1 MSYIDVFDNHIL
13 DYFNIENFEDENRFN
28 FKNFFKK
35 KDISNLD
42 FIKLNISNIDESL
55 FYLNQGREIKKAIFN
70 EINIEGIKGHS
81 IITLFIKK
89 TNGETN
95 QVFKSTFNFAEL
107 SSSYYCNNN
116 NKNNYNL
123 SISKSLETFSYVF
136 NQLSDNVKREN
147 IIYNLSILTY
157 LLKYSFGGNSK
168 TSKIVNISPLKD
180 NILDTFQTISFSSKI
195 RNILN

>member
-95 QVFKSTFNFAEL
+95 QVFKSTFNFD
-107 SSSYYCNNN
+107 NN